1 MQPTNIEIL
10 RACVVNLE
18 EVVTPNLE
26 DPHARS
32 AALCIRTLLN
42 HVALRLEKEA
52 HNLQADSREK
62 RELIAGLIPRLRT
75 VAGGAAD
82 ALKDLAARLEQG
94 VRSTKENPAYITPEA
109 LTEEND
115 ALRRLVV
122 DCLKTL
128 QARRGD
134 IEAETF
140 AELKRTIRKQLR
152 AESMRDNTTVL
163 IDGPL
168 F

>member
-1 MQPTNIEIL
+1 MQPTTIEIL
-10 RACVVNLE
+10 RSCVVNLE
-18 EVVTPNLE
+18 EVVTPNLD

-52 HNLQADSREK
+52 QNLQDDSREK
-62 RELIAGLIPRLRT
+62 RALIAGLIPRLQA
-75 VAGGAAD
+75 VGGAAADSLVALAQRLD
-82 ALKDLAARLEQG
+82 AG
-94 VRSTKENPAYITPEA
+94 VGSIEASPAYIATET

-128 QARRGD
+128 QAQRNHIPTD
-134 IEAETF
+134 VF
-140 AELKRTIRKQLR
+140 AELKRTIRTQLR
-152 AESMRDNTTVL
+152 AESVRDNTTVL

>member
-10 RACVVNLE
+10 RSCVVNLE
-18 EVVTPNLE
+18 EVVTPNLD

-52 HNLQADSREK
+52 QNLQQDSREK
-62 RELIAGLIPRLRT
+62 RELIAGLIPRLQSIS
-75 VAGGAAD
+75 GD
-82 ALKDLAARLEQG
+82 ALPALARRLDIG
-94 VRSTKENPAYITPEA
+94 VSAIAANPEYITPAA
-109 LTEEND
+109 LTAEND

-128 QARRGD
+128 QAQRD
-134 IEAETF
+134 AIATDVF
-140 AELKRTIRKQLR
+140 AELKRTIRTQLR
-152 AESMRDNTTVL
+152 AESVRDNTTVL

>member
-10 RACVVNLE
+10 RSCVVNLE
-18 EVVTPNLE
+18 EVVTPNLD

-52 HNLQADSREK
+52 ENLQADSREK
-62 RELIAGLIPRLRT
+62 RALIAGLIPRLQA
-75 VAGGAAD
+75 VGGAAATDLNALAKRLD
-82 ALKDLAARLEQG
+82 AG
-94 VRSTKENPAYITPEA
+94 VAGIQESPAYIATDV

-128 QARRGD
+128 QAQRNVIPSD
-134 IEAETF
+134 VF
-140 AELKRTIRKQLR
+140 AELKRTIRAQLR
-152 AESMRDNTTVL
+152 AETVRDNATVL